1 MDQFERWVK
10 KKLQKKVLRKR
21 DNEGTKK
28 KKYIWRR
35 FARQKA
41 AGDGM
46 IVWMTLQSSHMPDRC
61 HVW

>member
-21 DNEGTKK
+21 DNEGTK